1 MFSVIDTIRVKL
13 LVVPSPYPVPG
24 AALHPHFYTHLIC
37 PNKCLPIFNS
47 EMGMTL
53 GKLETT
59 LSIEFLEEGSAS
71 GYSMIVAKV
80 LESTF
85 ELSDADIKF
94 KVLNNGHDG

>member
-1 MFSVIDTIRVKL
+1 
-13 LVVPSPYPVPG
+13 
-24 AALHPHFYTHLIC
+24 
-37 PNKCLPIFNS
+37 
-47 EMGMTL
+47 MGMTL

-59 LSIEFLEEGSAS
+59 LSIEFLEEGLAS